1 MSPDVDN
8 ARTGQRNS
16 TDPPRQIHKSSILTW
31 IFLERGFLYSTSN
44 CKNKPSDVE
53 SSSVLPHA
61 HSFLQ
66 AEGPQCPFG
75 LVFAPCCRAE
85 GLSWGFATPGV
96 APGGALD
103 STEELWHPSPKQS
116 EGRQYAPQLA
126 RPLRRP
132 AARADVTEEASP
144 VCLDQGVN
152 RQ

>member
-1 MSPDVDN
+1 MDN

-103 STEELWHPSPKQS
+103 STGALWYPRPK
-116 EGRQYAPQLA
+116 
-126 RPLRRP
+126 
-132 AARADVTEEASP
+132 
-144 VCLDQGVN
+144 GVN
-152 RQ
+152 THRSLSGGADRRLRGRISPRRFRLCVWIKG

>member
-75 LVFAPCCRAE
+75 LLVAPCHGAKGKSRAGKAWNVGRNE
-85 GLSWGFATPGV
+85 AVGSREAGV
-96 APGGALD
+96 RLF
-103 STEELWHPSPKQS
+103 TSP
-116 EGRQYAPQLA
+116 EHCGTHARRAQYADSSA
-126 RPLRRP
+126 GTRMFPLTNS
-132 AARADVTEEASP
+132 DLSG
-144 VCLDQGVN
+144 CL
-152 RQ
+152 